1 MKKILLF
8 ASAVA
13 VLFSSCS
20 TDNTQDVIGNEAMGT
35 ISAAAA
41 YQQEA
46 TRTYLEGKKVF
57 WSKGDALGVFGASGP
72 QVQFGLTSGEGT
84 ASAKFAGNKNYLKVG
99 EPVYAYYPY
108 TKGTSLEDTSK
119 VKLEILAEQ
128 TFEKVGSFDAAMA
141 PAYAYIPKLESKDD
155 VAFTMQG
162 AAAYLSVP
170 VKGMGTLES
179 LSLYI
184 DGQQLNG
191 VAVVDIAGADDPE
204 TEDADE
210 TPAIKFDGSSPATIE
225 QKTNTVN
232 CGGAV
237 VLEPFK
243 AVEVMFVVPAGVDV
257 KKEITVT
264 AVIDGNS
271 ISHTRPADI
280 NSEYVTKAN
289 EKVTIVYDSKATT
302 LVDAAWSF
310 GLEKKYV
317 ISGDND
323 QAALDFISYAYLA
336 QEDNYGNNTGKTG
349 LDANGSTAEDWATLT
364 EYFGENP
371 YDYTAI
377 TFVDKIDLAAFDA
390 DAKFAELGSIV
401 NPTSKDKFY
410 RNVLTW
416 YINNEYAIESLYYGN
431 NNVGIIGGNVDEAG
445 NHVPTVI
452 NGLTVLGNGI
462 VGSNATDSGA
472 ILENLKFTNSTVFAI
487 KDADLGFI
495 APSYDT
501 SNIDN
506 IVIGE
511 GNAINTNACVNRYIG
526 GIFGYAY
533 VNGLPEVTVEALPA
547 FIGTYDVANP
557 KKIGQLYGFL
567 GMNKNLV
574 VDLEA
579 NKVVALDI
587 PAVYETYAT
596 NVLDFTNAPADATYA
611 TVVAK
616 NAASVVIDGT
626 SYWNGKALSSNVGG
640 NDYFTAEELAYA
652 LQTSGADLDTE
663 LTHNIDMQCYVKMN
677 EAGDAIE
684 SQQVI
689 ALSHVAA
696 QNINLSGDNGENA
709 DFEIKNI
716 IATNNGWAKSLFGY
730 NATLSDIKFSNVQL
744 DMTGEYVFMAGLA
757 KAGTAKNVVV
767 DGLVINIAD
776 NVVAKS
782 DNAYYTNSIGGVFSE
797 VDTDDIDNVEV
808 KNINISYAG
817 DENLGA
823 RAGIIAGTMNVAT
836 TSKGVTLKPFSVG
849 GVNAGVNVAVGQGPL
864 NNATKG
870 IDGYKTINNYGTKY
884 KSTKGDI
891 YAFGT
896 VNVTNAEFAV
906 TRQEAKLNLAAG
918 WDATKPFAAG
928 IVFNDSFTAAAAGQV
943 LYDAANVA
951 DYDYTF
957 FTNAPLAT
965 GRSVWGFNKN

>member
-155 VAFTMQG
+155 VIAFTMQG

-191 VAVVDIAGADDPE
+191 VAAVDIAGADDPE
-204 TEDADE
+204 TKDVDE
-210 TPAIKFDGSSPATIE
+210 TPAIKFDMSSPATIE

-264 AVIDGNS
+264 AVIDGKT
-271 ISHTRPADI
+271 IYHKRPAEI

-323 QAALDFISYAYLA
+323 QAALDFLAYAYLA
-336 QEDNYGNNTGKTG
+336 QADNYLRPNTDYVYGT
-349 LDANGSTAEDWATLT
+349 NGSTAEDWAALE

-371 YDYTAI
+371 YQYAAI
-377 TFVDKIDLAAFDA
+377 SFVEKIDLDAFDA
-390 DAKFAELGSIV
+390 DAKFAEFGAIV

-416 YINNEYAIESLYYGN
+416 YINNEYAIESLHDYWDTT
-431 NNVGIIGGNVDEAG
+431 GIIGGLTT
-445 NHVPTVI
+445 PTEI
-452 NGLTVLGNGI
+452 TGLKVLGNGI
-462 VGSNATDSGA
+462 STGAFLSN
-472 ILENLKFTNSTVFAI
+472 IKFTNTTVIATQNDFA
-487 KDADLGFI
+487 GFV
-495 APSYDT
+495 APKGDT
-501 SNIDN
+501 ANVEDV
-506 IVIGE
+506 VIGE
-511 GNAINTNACVNRYIG
+511 NNQLIATAAGSKYVG
-526 GIFGYAY
+526 GIAGYYY
-533 VNGLPEVTVEALPA
+533 VSAATIDVDVEAVPTVVTTLSLDETA
-547 FIGTYDVANP
+547 
-557 KKIGQLYGFL
+557 IGQLYGIVIAD
-567 GMNKNLV
+567 KNMVISLADNNV
-574 VDLEA
+574 TSLDAPVIYEA
-579 NKVVALDI
+579 TAKGVIDVTSEIA
-587 PAVYETYAT
+587 
-596 NVLDFTNAPADATYA
+596 APEGAKFAGI
-611 TVVAK
+611 VAK
-616 NAASVVIDGT
+616 NTGASIVVNNV
-626 SYWNGKALSSNVGG
+626 SYWNGLAYDTNGG
-640 NDYFTAEELAYA
+640 DDYFTAEELAYA
-652 LQTSGADLDTE
+652 LQTAGAALDTE

-689 ALSHVAA
+689 ALSHNAS

-776 NVVAKS
+776 DVVAKS

-797 VDTDDIDNVEV
+797 VDTDDIDNVDV
-808 KNINISYAG
+808 KALVINYAG
-817 DENLGA
+817 ENNLGA
-823 RAGIIAGTMNVAT
+823 RAGIIAGTLNVIT
-836 TSKGVTLKPFSVG
+836 NSKGVTLKPFAISG
-849 GVNAGVNVAVGQGPL
+849 AKTAYAFTNVAKVQPAL
-864 NNATKG
+864 TNEKSG
-870 IDGYKTINNYGTKY
+870 IDGYKKSNNYGT
-884 KSTKGDI
+884 T

-896 VNVTNAEFAV
+896 VSVNNADFAA
-906 TRQEAKLNLAAG
+906 THQEAILNVANVDFCPWAK
-918 WDATKPFAAG
+918 AFAAG
-928 IVFNDSFTAAAAGQV
+928 IVFADELTSKAAGKV
-943 LYDAANVA
+943 NYDAAKVA
-951 DYDYTF
+951 DYDYAF
-957 FTNAPLAT
+957 LTNAPIRASGNT
-965 GRSVWGFNKN
+965 GYKVWGFNKK